1 MLWEDNFTTWWE
13 SIMPPTSPK
22 SEPSNSGSYGALILG
37 RDIVGDTVAA
47 MVSSSFVTPSVV
59 LLDR

>member
-1 MLWEDNFTTWWE
+1 
-13 SIMPPTSPK
+13 MPPTSPK